1 MRADAGL
8 PMAWCDA
15 DRHGLAVAADRRFR
29 RVLARA
35 GLPMLAFAIVV
46 PLLQLE
52 LPRLPAPLLPLPPPT
67 PMRVALLPPVRPVAA
82 PAPVPVPAAKPA
94 RPAVTA
100 PEPSA
105 APTPPAAAERAREQ
119 AQASGLLQLRDQL
132 AALGERRAAAVE
144 QPQAVTGDR
153 PPARVADSGDALA
166 RSAAAR
172 SGGVA
177 EQGRGDVSRAG
188 AAGDLGARR
197 TGRVRADGGLGSAAP
212 SGSGPGGV
220 AGRSLEDIQLGFDRS
235 KHAFNAVFSRAA
247 RESTGLRAGRLVV
260 SLTVAPDG
268 SVTRCELVSSAF
280 SDPALEA
287 RLLRLIRQM
296 NFGARNVPS
305 YTVPRYPID
314 YLPS

>member
-1 MRADAGL
+1 MRANAG
-8 PMAWCDA
+8 PPVSWCDA

-29 RVLARA
+29 RMLTRA
-35 GLPMLAFAIVV
+35 VLPMLAFAIVV
-46 PLLQLE
+46 PLLHLE
-52 LPRLPAPLLPLPPPT
+52 LPRLPVPERAPPT
-67 PMRVALLPPVRPVAA
+67 PMRVALLPPPARPM
-82 PAPVPVPAAKPA
+82 PAPTPMPVPAEKAA
-94 RPAVTA
+94 RSAVTTPA
-100 PEPSA
+100 PPA
-105 APTPPAAAERAREQ
+105 APPPPAAAERARQQ

-132 AALGERRAAAVE
+132 AALGARHAAAVDR
-144 QPQAVTGDR
+144 PQAVSSDR
-153 PPARVADSGDALA
+153 LPARVADSGDALA

-188 AAGDLGARR
+188 TAGELGARR
-197 TGRVRADGGLGSAAP
+197 TGRVQAGGGLGSAAP
-212 SGSGPGGV
+212 SGSGAGGV

-296 NFGARNVPS
+296 NFGAREVPS

-314 YLPS
+314 YLPT